1 MDGVLGVIHDVHV
14 EATFPVDTKLVN
26 VRHPIRRSPG
36 TTSHRK
42 VDPLRRTQFWY
53 QGLSGACTAALKLI
67 RIGQDGCQR
76 ALTLALKELPNVV
89 TRSLTIQRSEAG
101 CFSPLSEI
109 ATMRHL
115 LAEERLFMS

>member
-1 MDGVLGVIHDVHV
+1 M
-14 EATFPVDTKLVN
+14 
-26 VRHPIRRSPG
+26 
-36 TTSHRK
+36 
-42 VDPLRRTQFWY
+42 DPLGRTQVCY
-53 QGLSGACTAALKLI
+53 QVLARAYTVALKLN

-76 ALTLALKELPNVV
+76 VLTLALKELPNVV

-109 ATMRHL
+109 ATMRHS